1 MKKRIPLNQ
10 ESTKQNQQEDGGD
23 RTANRTANPGQSL
36 FPVHALPHPRAA
48 HQKAWP
54 KVRKNCTELMPAMG
68 FSRWPISKRT
78 GPTGVW

>member
-1 MKKRIPLNQ
+1 MQKRIPLNQ
-10 ESTKQNQQEDGGD
+10 ESAKQNQHDDGDD
-23 RTANRTANPGQSL
+23 RTANRTPNPATAFFQFMPCL
-36 FPVHALPHPRAA
+36 FARAA

-54 KVRKNCTELMPAMG
+54 KVRKNCTEPMPAMG